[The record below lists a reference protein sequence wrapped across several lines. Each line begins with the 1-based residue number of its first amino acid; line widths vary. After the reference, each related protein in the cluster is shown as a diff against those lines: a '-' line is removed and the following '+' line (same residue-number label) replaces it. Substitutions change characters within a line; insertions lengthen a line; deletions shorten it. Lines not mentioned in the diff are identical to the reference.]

1 MESVETRV
9 ETARIV
15 CMQCGRVIRD
25 FRLESGLVSH
35 GICVDC
41 AAEFARQIEE
51 LDPSQGRSGVHAALP
66 VFVAAP

>member
-1 MESVETRV
+1 M

-51 LDPSQGRSGVHAALP
+51 LDHCEAHPGVRATLP
-66 VFVAAP
+66 VFAAAP

>member
-1 MESVETRV
+1 M

-35 GICVDC
+35 GLCVDC

-51 LDPSQGRSGVHAALP
+51 LDPSEAPSVVRAALP
-66 VFVAAP
+66 ILAAAP

>member
-1 MESVETRV
+1 V
-9 ETARIV
+9 ETAKIV

-41 AAEFARQIEE
+41 AAEFARLIEE
-51 LDPSQGRSGVHAALP
+51 LDLGDARSVAWAASPAL
-66 VFVAAP
+66 AAGP

>member
-1 MESVETRV
+1 M

-51 LDPSQGRSGVHAALP
+51 LDASEAQPAAHAALP
-66 VFVAAP
+66 IFAAAP